1 MYEDDDTDM
10 ALAHF
15 TTGVTCVTAGY
26 APLYGAAS
34 VAGHRRSAL

>member
-15 TTGVTCVTAGY
+15 TTGVTCVTAGLR
-26 APLYGAAS
+26 PIVRGCVGRRAS
-34 VAGHRRSAL
+34 SFCT